1 MFAMCCAILQFA
13 ARPFLNDTLDVLD
26 CLSMISVSLYLSC
39 GLTFQQKDLTDPQNP
54 HHGTYLLLP
63 KLAQSVAGFN
73 CVIAV
78 LTFYLDFRSSSK
90 ANSIKGALTDGVT
103 AAIKTIAM
111 RLRSD
116 GESARSLTHT
126 EAVLLDSVLVSS
138 LTGNADMAL
147 ATEFAEVSEK
157 AGPDVWTNELP
168 EILLSTSSRSAQR
181 LGHAGQAMR
190 SALLMG
196 HAQKGNHAP
205 AGLLGQQGAG
215 RPSPGGG
222 GRPSPGGGA
231 GGGRPSPG
239 GAGGGGRGA
248 VGDGSNDRKVFVGGL
263 PFDADEG
270 RVRGLFEGKGSIER
284 VTMLND
290 PVTQMFKGVAFV
302 TLSDAGEANKACE
315 ALNGFAHA
323 GRKLRVNMAASRR
336 Q

>member
-1 MFAMCCAILQFA
+1 MRAHCACLA
-13 ARPFLNDTLDVLD
+13 CLARLLA
-26 CLSMISVSLYLSC
+26 
-39 GLTFQQKDLTDPQNP
+39 
-54 HHGTYLLLP
+54 LLLRW
-63 KLAQSVAGFN
+63 LTAQGKQEFGKARTPPGTVG
-73 CVIAV
+73 IRAV
-78 LTFYLDFRSSSK
+78 
-90 ANSIKGALTDGVT
+90 N
-103 AAIKTIAM
+103 AA
-111 RLRSD
+111 D
-116 GESARSLTHT
+116 
-126 EAVLLDSVLVSS
+126 
-138 LTGNADMAL
+138 
-147 ATEFAEVSEK
+147 
-157 AGPDVWTNELP
+157 ELP
-168 EILLSTSSRSAQR
+168 PLQDPPNLQ
-181 LGHAGQAMR
+181 GG
-190 SALLMG
+190 
-196 HAQKGNHAP
+196 GNFGGRP
-205 AGLLGQQGAG
+205 AWGQQGAG